1 MIGADYSYVMGNMV
15 QVAGRMIIVQ
25 QIPPPYVSFYIEVQ
39 SAGQI
44 KGNICTL
51 SYGHSDNCKTQAQV
65 ITTHVIKVVEGIKFS
80 IHLSVYKSYFFI
92 VSATFLKM
100 LRRIS

>member
-1 MIGADYSYVMGNMV
+1 MCIK
-15 QVAGRMIIVQ
+15 
-25 QIPPPYVSFYIEVQ
+25 VQ

-44 KGNICTL
+44 KGNFWTL
-51 SYGHSDNCKTQAQV
+51 TNGHSDNCKTQAQV

-80 IHLSVYKSYFFI
+80 INLSVYKSYFCF

-100 LRRIS
+100 LHRISYDFVVDIGTQYLDL